1 MPRIARKKSDSGIY
15 HVMLR
20 GINKQQI
27 FEEEDDFE
35 KYLHVLKL
43 CQEKSEFKLMAYCL
57 MGNHLHLLIQ
67 EGKESL
73 EQIFKRIGVRYVYW
87 YNIKYNRTGHLFQD
101 RFKSEPVDDDSYF
114 LAVLRYIHQN
124 PVKAGICEDPLQY
137 KWSSYRDYLS
147 DDTGLTH
154 TAFGL
159 SLFHEDQEKAKEL
172 FTSYIQADETAN
184 CLDFTLENKRITDK
198 EAQDLLKEVC
208 GVHSA
213 AEFQTMDKMI
223 RDRNIGLLKKNG
235 LSIRQIARLTGI
247 SFAIVRKM

>member
-20 GINKQQI
+20 GINKKQI
-27 FEEEDDFE
+27 FEDDNDFE
-35 KYLHVLKL
+35 KYLQVLKL

-57 MGNHLHLLIQ
+57 MGNHLHLLMQ
-67 EGKESL
+67 EGEESL

-101 RFKSEPVDDDSYF
+101 RFKSEPVDDDNYF
-114 LAVLRYIHQN
+114 LTVLRYIHQN

-147 DDTGLTH
+147 DDTGLTY

-159 SLFHEDQEKAKEL
+159 SLFHENREKAKEL
-172 FTSYIQADETAN
+172 FTSYMQADETAN
-184 CLDFTLENKRITDK
+184 CLDFALENKRITDK

-213 AEFQTMDKMI
+213 AEFQIMDKMK